1 MATTRKAA
9 QAERKTPDRDQ
20 PSPASARKIIF
31 QRDFLWMAAPLFA
44 AVVVAYFPALHG
56 KLLWDDHAHVTQ
68 AHLRSLSGLWSIW
81 FDVGATQQ
89 YYPLLH
95 SAFWLE
101 HKLWGDAVV
110 GYHLV
115 NILFHAAAASL
126 LLLILRRLKIPGA
139 ALAAA
144 IFALHPVYVES
155 VAWITEQKNTL
166 SAVFYFGAMLA
177 YLRFDEDRRRSA
189 YFPALGVF
197 VAGLL
202 TKTVTA
208 TLPAALLVI
217 FWWRRGRLSWQR
229 DVIPLAPWFALGAAA
244 GLFTA
249 WVEHTIIG
257 AKGAAFE
264 FSPIERGLLAGR
276 VIWFYLAKFFWP
288 ADLLFIYPRWEV
300 NASVWWQ
307 YLFPAAALALGGT
320 LWLVRGWSRAPLAA
334 FLFFTG
340 TLFPVL
346 GFFNVYPFVFSF
358 VADHFQYLASV
369 GIIVL
374 VSAAATMLCARV
386 PEPARKAG
394 PALAVLVVGVF
405 GVWTFRQSAS
415 YRDPFTLYRLT
426 LEKHPA
432 CWMCSNNI
440 GMVLADAGK
449 PRDAIPYYEQ
459 TLRIRPNLPETHN
472 NLANALQQTGRVPES
487 IGYYREALRLKPNYF
502 EAHNNLGVALSNMGK
517 TSEAKA
523 EYEAAL
529 RINPDFDAAREN
541 LRLLNPR
548 PPQSEK
554 NR

>member
-1 MATTRKAA
+1 VAHKAA
-9 QAERKTPDRDQ
+9 KAKRQRARHGLLNTGIPDKTVL
-20 PSPASARKIIF
+20 
-31 QRDFLWMAAPLFA
+31 QRDLLWTAALLVA
-44 AVVVAYFPALHG
+44 AVLVAYFPALHG
-56 KLLWDDHAHVTQ
+56 KLLWDDEAHVTQ
-68 AHLRSLSGLWSIW
+68 PALRALDGLWSIW
-81 FDVGATQQ
+81 FDLGATQQ

-95 SAFWLE
+95 SAFWLD

-155 VAWITEQKNTL
+155 VAWITEQKNAL
-166 SAVFYFGAMLA
+166 SAVFYFGAMLV
-177 YLRFDEDRRRSA
+177 YLRFDGDRRRSV
-189 YFPALGVF
+189 YFLALGLF

-217 FWWRRGRLSWQR
+217 FWWQRGRLSWRR
-229 DVIPLAPWFALGAAA
+229 DVTPLVPWFALGAAA

-257 AKGAAFE
+257 AKGTAFE
-264 FSPIERGLLAGR
+264 FSPIERCLLAGR
-276 VIWFYLAKFFWP
+276 VIWFYLAKLFWP
-288 ADLLFIYPRWEV
+288 VDLLFIYPRWEV

-307 YLFPAAALALGGT
+307 YLFPLAAIALAAAL
-320 LWLVRGWSRAPLAA
+320 WLIRGRSRAPLAA
-334 FLFFTG
+334 LLFFTG
-340 TLFPVL
+340 SLFPVL
-346 GFFNVYPFVFSF
+346 GFFNVYPFIFSF

-374 VSAAATMLCARV
+374 VSAAATTLWARV
-386 PEPARKAG
+386 PQRARWAG
-394 PALAVLVVGVF
+394 PALCVAAVGALGAL
-405 GVWTFRQSAS
+405 TFRQSGI
-415 YRDPFTLYRLT
+415 YRDPLTLYRAT
-426 LEKHPA
+426 LDKNA
-432 CWMCSNNI
+432 GCWMCSNNI
-440 GMVLADAGK
+440 GMVLADAGR

-472 NLANALQQTGRVPES
+472 NLANALQQTGRAPEA
-487 IGYYREALRLKPNYF
+487 IAYYREALRLKPNYV
-502 EAHNNLGVALSNMGK
+502 EAHNNLGAALFTMGK
-517 TSEAKA
+517 MSEAKT

-529 RINPDFDAAREN
+529 RINPDFEAAREN
-541 LRLLNPR
+541 LSLLKPR
-548 PPQSEK
+548 Q
-554 NR
+554 